1 MAIAEMKKLTLLGL
15 NRDKHRLLKA
25 LQRLSCVEIMAQ
37 DATEERSAPE
47 LEDRR
52 AQELS
57 QRIARLDLA
66 ISRLSAFDP
75 NKPGLLSVRPEAGD
89 DQVAAAL
96 GASGEIMEAVDRLEE
111 IERTRGELRTREARE
126 KALIA
131 QLAPWEALD
140 VPLEEIAQ
148 TRSAEVLLV
157 TIPLRGWPVLEQGCA
172 RLNAVS
178 VQQVPGGREAVN
190 ALIALH
196 KSEAEA
202 LDALLREAGA
212 VRVHFEGLTGTA
224 ALLIDQANGRLARLD
239 EVRAQLTEE
248 VRKLA
253 EHLPLMRLLRD
264 IEAAERDRVVG
275 ALKCVNTQSAFLLT
289 GWLPANRQQVVEA
302 AIKKIAPICE
312 LRVEDPAEGE
322 QPPTLMVNRSYVR
335 PFESIVKMFSMPD
348 PNGFDP
354 TFIMMPFWVCFF
366 GMMVS
371 DAAYGIILGVA
382 ACYIYV
388 KLKGRGIGQMAF
400 ILALG
405 GLSTVFWGAMYGG
418 WFSIEGIPA
427 LLLVPME
434 DPIGMLAL
442 CMGLGALHLFTG
454 LGVAA
459 YMNIRRGKPVDA
471 LLDQGSWMI
480 LLIGL
485 GLLAVSKN
493 VGMALSIAGAA
504 GIILFAKRDKPNFF
518 KRILGGL
525 GTLYGVSGYLSDL
538 LSYARLF
545 GMGLATGV
553 IGMVFN
559 TLAGMMWGSP
569 AGSVAAILILVVGH
583 TFNLFINALGAY
595 VHSCRLQFI
604 EFFGKFYEMG
614 GRDFS
619 PLAVNGRY
627 VDIRGE
633 QF

>member
-1 MAIAEMKKLTLLGL
+1 
-15 NRDKHRLLKA
+15 
-25 LQRLSCVEIMAQ
+25 
-37 DATEERSAPE
+37 
-47 LEDRR
+47 
-52 AQELS
+52 
-57 QRIARLDLA
+57 
-66 ISRLSAFDP
+66 
-75 NKPGLLSVRPEAGD
+75 
-89 DQVAAAL
+89 
-96 GASGEIMEAVDRLEE
+96 
-111 IERTRGELRTREARE
+111 
-126 KALIA
+126 
-131 QLAPWEALD
+131 
-140 VPLEEIAQ
+140 
-148 TRSAEVLLV
+148 
-157 TIPLRGWPVLEQGCA
+157 
-172 RLNAVS
+172 
-178 VQQVPGGREAVN
+178 
-190 ALIALH
+190 
-196 KSEAEA
+196 
-202 LDALLREAGA
+202 
-212 VRVHFEGLTGTA
+212 
-224 ALLIDQANGRLARLD
+224 
-239 EVRAQLTEE
+239 
-248 VRKLA
+248 
-253 EHLPLMRLLRD
+253 
-264 IEAAERDRVVG
+264 
-275 ALKCVNTQSAFLLT
+275 
-289 GWLPANRQQVVEA
+289 ANRQQAVEA
-302 AIKKIAPICE
+302 EIKKIAPICE
-312 LRVEDPAEGE
+312 LTLEDPAEGE
-322 QPPTLMVNRSYVR
+322 QPPTFLVNKSYVR

-382 ACYIYV
+382 ASYIYV
-388 KLKGRGIGQMAF
+388 KLRGRGIGQMAF

-459 YMNIRRGKPVDA
+459 YMNIRRGKPLDA
-471 LLDQGSWMI
+471 LLDQGSWMM

-485 GLLAVSKN
+485 ALLAVSKSL
-493 VGMALSIAGAA
+493 GMVLSIAGAA
-504 GIILFAKRDKPNFF
+504 GIVLFARRDKPNFF

-525 GTLYGVSGYLSDL
+525 GALYGVSGYLSDL

-569 AGSVAAILILVVGH
+569 AGSAAAILILVVGH

-633 QF
+633 EF

>member
-25 LQRLSCVEIMAQ
+25 LQRLSCVEIVAQ
-37 DATEERSAPE
+37 DAAEERPAPE
-47 LEDRR
+47 LEERR

-66 ISRLSAFDP
+66 ISRLAAFDS

-96 GASGEIMEAVDRLEE
+96 GAAGEVMEVVDRLEE
-111 IERTRGELRTREARE
+111 IERTRGELRAREARE
-126 KALIA
+126 KALLA
-131 QLAPWEALD
+131 QLTPWEALD
-140 VPLEEIAQ
+140 LPLEETRE
-148 TRSAEVLLV
+148 TRSAEVLLA
-157 TIPLRGWPVLEQGCA
+157 TMPLRGWPVLEQGCA
-172 RLNAVS
+172 RLNAVC
-178 VQQVPGGREAVN
+178 VQQVPGGREGVN

-202 LDALLREAGA
+202 LGALMREVGA
-212 VRVHFEGLTGTA
+212 ARVYFEGLTGTA
-224 ALLIDQANGRLARLD
+224 ALAIDQANGRLARLD

-248 VRKLA
+248 VRKLG
-253 EHLPLMRLLRD
+253 EHLPRMRLLRD

-275 ALKCVNTQSAFLLT
+275 ALKCANTQSAFLLT
-289 GWLPANRQQVVEA
+289 GWLPANRQQAVEA
-302 AIKKIAPICE
+302 EIKKIAPICE
-312 LRVEDPAEGE
+312 LTLEDPAEGE
-322 QPPTLMVNRSYVR
+322 QPPTFLVNKSYVR

-382 ACYIYV
+382 ASYIYV
-388 KLKGRGIGQMAF
+388 KLRGRGIGQMAF

-459 YMNIRRGKPVDA
+459 YMNIRRGKPLDA
-471 LLDQGSWMI
+471 LLDQGSWMM

-485 GLLAVSKN
+485 ALLAVSKS
-493 VGMALSIAGAA
+493 VGMVLSIAGAA
-504 GIILFAKRDKPNFF
+504 GIVLFARRDKPNFF

-525 GTLYGVSGYLSDL
+525 GALYGVSGYLSDL

-569 AGSVAAILILVVGH
+569 AGSAAAILILVVGH

-633 QF
+633 EF

>member
-25 LQRLSCVEIMAQ
+25 LQRLSCVEIVAQ
-37 DATEERSAPE
+37 DATEERPAPE
-47 LEDRR
+47 LEERR
-52 AQELS
+52 AQELNH
-57 QRIARLDLA
+57 RIARLDLA
-66 ISRLSAFDP
+66 ISRLAAFDP

-111 IERTRGELRTREARE
+111 IERTRGELRTREVRE
-126 KALIA
+126 EALIA
-131 QLAPWEALD
+131 QLAPWEELD
-140 VPLEEIAQ
+140 VPLEEITE
-148 TRSAEVLLV
+148 TRSAEVLLA
-157 TIPLRGWPVLEQGCA
+157 TMSLKNWPAFEAGCA

-178 VQQVPGGREAVN
+178 VQRVSGGREGVN
-190 ALIALH
+190 ALVALH

-202 LDALLREAGA
+202 LDTLMREVGA
-212 VRVHFEGLTGTA
+212 TRVHFEEMNGTA
-224 ALLIDQANGRLARLD
+224 ALLIDQAYGRIRRMH

-264 IEAAERDRVVG
+264 IEAAERDRVAG
-275 ALKCVNTQSAFLLT
+275 ALKCVGTTSAFYLT
-289 GWLPANRQQVVEA
+289 GWAPADRRGAIEA
-302 AIKKIAPICE
+302 EVLKLSPSCE
-312 LRVEDPAEGE
+312 LEFSDPAEGE
-322 QPPTLMVNRSYVR
+322 QPPTFMVNRPYVR
-335 PFESIVKMFSMPD
+335 PFESIVRMFSLPD
-348 PNGFDP
+348 PGGFDP

-371 DAAYGIILGVA
+371 DAAYGIILGALA
-382 ACYIYV
+382 AYVYV

-400 ILALG
+400 ILAMG
-405 GLSTVFWGAMYGG
+405 GLSTLFWGAMYGG

-434 DPIGMLAL
+434 NPIGMLGL
-442 CMGLGALHLFTG
+442 CLGLGALHLFTG
-454 LGVAA
+454 MGVAA
-459 YMNIRRGKPVDA
+459 YMNIRRGKPLDA
-471 LLDQGSWMI
+471 FFDQGCWML

-485 GLLAVSKN
+485 ALLIVSPTAGAV
-493 VGMALSIAGAA
+493 LSIVGAG
-504 GIILFAKRDKPNFF
+504 GILLFAKRDNPNFF

-525 GTLYGVSGYLSDL
+525 GALYGVSGYLSDL

-569 AGSVAAILILVVGH
+569 VGSVAAILILVVGH

-595 VHSCRLQFI
+595 VHACRLQFI
-604 EFFGKFYEMG
+604 EFFNKFYEMG
-614 GRDFS
+614 GRDFK
-619 PLAVNGRY
+619 PLAVNTRY

-633 QF
+633 EF